1 MNKISRQDF
10 LGRSYES
17 YSDAYDMH
25 VNNPSTVWIENSI
38 PVHPMLKK
46 LYDEFKH
53 KNPMARPGLAINPAY
68 VGPSEGLYHQMN
80 IVFADATD
88 ISRGV
93 MYVEANSNA
102 EWVYA
107 VKSPLI
113 RNERYSAHNNDYH
126 VKRSKDFRK
135 AKATA
140 LDYIKP
146 VQIDE
151 IMGESKYSLQKAKEA
166 INYKAMREVNK
177 AMEIDWKS
185 IHAEVLNMMNAGYVP
200 TTQKFNVAVDFMREN
215 GTELVRLADYNPIKC
230 FVWAKPDHVTYKID
244 DGEPR
249 VARTLEEIPEEIR
262 DKLSVLQIANK
273 HEAIV
278 DVGIRVDDTKFWVFL

>member
-1 MNKISRQDF
+1 MNKISKQDF
-10 LGRSYES
+10 LGRNYES

-53 KNPMARPGLAINPAY
+53 KNPLARPGLAFAPAY
-68 VGPSEGLYHQMN
+68 VGPSEGLYHKMN

-88 ISRGV
+88 ISRGW
-93 MYVEANSNA
+93 MSAETNSNN

-107 VKSPLI
+107 VSSPLI
-113 RNERYSAHNNDYH
+113 RNERYSTQNNDYH
-126 VKRSKDFRK
+126 IKRSKDFRK

-146 VQIDE
+146 VDIAE
-151 IMGESKYSLQKAKEA
+151 VMKESFYFLKKAKED

-200 TTQKFNVAVDFMREN
+200 TTQKFNVAMDFMREN
-215 GTELVRLADYNPIKC
+215 GAEIVRMADYNPTKC
-230 FVWAKPDHVTYKID
+230 FVWAKPDHVTYKISHT
-244 DGEPR
+244 EPR